1 MRKRIKQLA
10 RGKFEYAKPEL
21 VLSEEEMNVIRNM
34 NQSDAGTRNYTDL
47 TYVARLIDQKSI

>member
-1 MRKRIKQLA
+1 MQENIDI
-10 RGKFEYAKPEL
+10 FDF